1 MGNARAAFYRHHLFP
16 FCGNGYRL
24 PALNILLMIKLTES
38 ARLFFSLAT
47 IVLLVICMYFLRP
60 ILAPLSFSFIF
71 AVILLPPTLFLER
84 RGLSPTAA
92 ALITVSLTTL
102 LAFGGVI
109 RGTWQ
114 VSTMTDNSKNMMARL
129 ETCVQRAIVTIEK
142 EYPQVKRQN
151 LINYRQRT
159 KDLFQKVGE
168 NISQSAKGLPG
179 FVSNVLLMP
188 LFIFFMLSYRQF
200 FRRFLHQVTRSEN
213 KDVDDI
219 LVKIHN
225 VTKNYLMGM
234 VIVMGIV
241 AVMNSIGLMLIG
253 VPYAIFFALLAS
265 LLMVVPYFGVFIGS
279 LLPTIMALIT
289 FNSPFPALAVAAW
302 MWGVQIIEGNFIT
315 PKLVGS
321 KVSINPFTAIISL
334 ILMGRIWGLAGLVLA
349 IPYVAILKI
358 ILDAIPATQ
367 AYGMLL
373 GEVDYENPDKK
384 KSKNRK
390 KASGEPPVELVGSNG

>member
-1 MGNARAAFYRHHLFP
+1 
-16 FCGNGYRL
+16 
-24 PALNILLMIKLTES
+24 MIKLTDS
-38 ARLFFSLAT
+38 ARIFFSIAT
-47 IVLLVICMYFLRP
+47 IVLLVICMYFMRP
-60 ILAPLSFSFIF
+60 ILAPLSFSFIL

-92 ALITVSLTTL
+92 ALITVSLATL
-102 LAFGGVI
+102 LAFGAVI
-109 RGTWQ
+109 RATWQ
-114 VSTMTDNSKNMMARL
+114 VSTLTDNSKNLMDKVEL
-129 ETCVQRAIVTIEK
+129 CVQRAIVTIER
-142 EYPQVKRQN
+142 EYPQMKRQN
-151 LINYRQRT
+151 LINYRQRS
-159 KDLFQKVGE
+159 KDLFEKVGD

-179 FVSNVLLMP
+179 FISSVLLMP

-200 FRRFLHQVTRSEN
+200 FRRFLHQVTKSEN
-213 KDVDDI
+213 KDVDEI
-219 LVKIHN
+219 LIKIHN
-225 VTKNYLMGM
+225 VTRNYLMGM

-241 AVMNSIGLMLIG
+241 AVLNTIGLMFIG

-279 LLPTIMALIT
+279 LLPTVMALVT
-289 FNSPFPALAVAAW
+289 FNSPWPALAVAGW
-302 MWGVQIIEGNFIT
+302 MWGVQILEGNFIT

-334 ILMGRIWGLAGLVLA
+334 ILMGQIWGLAGLVLA

-373 GEVDYENPDKK
+373 GEVNYENPNKK
-384 KSKNRK
+384 TKKRK
-390 KASGEPPVELVGSNG
+390 KPPVEQIDEEVEYLRM